1 MDNTTAYRKRLTEK
15 GYRQTSLWLHEDTL
29 SALDAMG
36 YRSRAAAIEA
46 LLANSRVARVKMTPL
61 LALSG
66 AEHETLATLAP
77 MTLEA
82 LSEAMSG
89 PCSPVL
95 ASLVEANLAQMLFA
109 QNRGREAWGLF
120 NRFGE
125 WLKTSEEKQAC
136 IR

>member
-1 MDNTTAYRKRLTEK
+1 MNSTTTYRQRLSDR
-15 GYRQTSLWLHEDTL
+15 GCRQTSLWLHEDTL

-46 LLANSRVARVKMTPL
+46 LLANSSGDRNYPVR

-89 PCSPVL
+89 PCNPVL
-95 ASLVEANLAQMLFA
+95 ASLVEANLAQTLFV